1 MAKETRKVHISVTS
15 NASKNLNKGT
25 VAAKGLSG
33 SLKGVGAAAQTA
45 TGGIK
50 AMAMALVSSGIG
62 AVVLGIGSLVAGLGS
77 VINKSTEFEK
87 ALSTLEAVTGSSK
100 AEISSL
106 SDLAKELGSTTAFT
120 ASQVVELQTEL
131 AKLGFKTDDIKNST
145 AAILDLAAS
154 LDVGL
159 GEAAEFSGSLVK
171 SFGLKTQDTQRIVD
185 VMAKSTSSSALS
197 FSSLRESL
205 KLVAPVSK
213 ATGVSIEKTTALL
226 GVLAD
231 RGLKGSIAGTGLAKS
246 FIMLNKKGISL
257 ADGMKKVN
265 ESADPLKTAIDMVGV
280 VAGKT
285 FLTLASGEKDIAGLE
300 QTFIDAEGA
309 AKKMAD
315 VKLDNLAGDTTK
327 LSSAW
332 EGFLLSI
339 EDGEGTINRIARSFI
354 QFTTSIINFLTP
366 QKDAIQGIKDQQ
378 TELFKL
384 ESQLLNTNTSE
395 EDRRQVIIKLKKEY
409 PDYLAHLDTEKATNK
424 ELSDAIAK
432 VNDNLVNK
440 IILARKDKEIQE
452 QAENVA
458 DSLEDKLEAE
468 QYLREQIANNAKKYG
483 LAVVEGSLLEQAAAQ
498 QTEISLKKNSN
509 QYLSAYKRLRNG
521 VKDVKDAQSD
531 LNNEQGK
538 QSEILSEQDA
548 LYNELGIK
556 RVSDEQEITDEVVE
570 VGKKGNK
577 ELTEDQKKELEKRKE
592 LRKDFLAKLKKLD
605 EDTDDTTQLEKIQRK
620 RERHLKD
627 LKTIKMT
634 TTERREAEKVING
647 IYDQMR
653 DDQIDK
659 NDEARK
665 KKLQDF
671 VKQFGVE
678 SIDPEQALNDRKAAH
693 LAELDLLKLE
703 TTEKAEAVKAINEFY
718 ANEQSVLDE
727 QKSIDKAE
735 QDRIDFENKKQM
747 IFDGLDLAIQASGEE
762 SKIGQ
767 ALLKIKQG
775 LMLAEMV
782 MKMNAYIQNM
792 KMQASEGLSSTAIK
806 GAEQSASLN
815 VGFANAA
822 KLGPPFNAIP
832 LALMAIQAGM
842 MIKNMAKSKQE
853 MKKATSG
860 LGGTGRGAGA
870 TAPQAPNFNV
880 IGQTTNDANLIADTV
895 AGANNRP
902 MRAFVVDK
910 DITSSQELARNTEN
924 EASIG

>member
-1 MAKETRKVHISVTS
+1 
-15 NASKNLNKGT
+15 
-25 VAAKGLSG
+25 
-33 SLKGVGAAAQTA
+33 
-45 TGGIK
+45 
-50 AMAMALVSSGIG
+50 
-62 AVVLGIGSLVAGLGS
+62 
-77 VINKSTEFEK
+77 
-87 ALSTLEAVTGSSK
+87 
-100 AEISSL
+100 
-106 SDLAKELGSTTAFT
+106 
-120 ASQVVELQTEL
+120 
-131 AKLGFKTDDIKNST
+131 
-145 AAILDLAAS
+145 
-154 LDVGL
+154 
-159 GEAAEFSGSLVK
+159 
-171 SFGLKTQDTQRIVD
+171 
-185 VMAKSTSSSALS
+185 
-197 FSSLRESL
+197 
-205 KLVAPVSK
+205 
-213 ATGVSIEKTTALL
+213 
-226 GVLAD
+226 

-671 VKQFGVE
+671 MKEFQLQDGTAEENLRAKQE
-678 SIDPEQALNDRKAAH
+678 AH
-693 LAELDLLKLE
+693 LLELEQLKLNE
-703 TTEKAEAVKAINEFY
+703 TEKEEA
-718 ANEQSVLDE
+718 
-727 QKSIDKAE
+727 
-735 QDRIDFENKKQM
+735 
-747 IFDGLDLAIQASGEE
+747 
-762 SKIGQ
+762 
-767 ALLKIKQG
+767 
-775 LMLAEMV
+775 
-782 MKMNAYIQNM
+782 
-792 KMQASEGLSSTAIK
+792 
-806 GAEQSASLN
+806 
-815 VGFANAA
+815 
-822 KLGPPFNAIP
+822 
-832 LALMAIQAGM
+832 
-842 MIKNMAKSKQE
+842 
-853 MKKATSG
+853 
-860 LGGTGRGAGA
+860 
-870 TAPQAPNFNV
+870 
-880 IGQTTNDANLIADTV
+880 
-895 AGANNRP
+895 
-902 MRAFVVDK
+902 
-910 DITSSQELARNTEN
+910 
-924 EASIG
+924 